1 MEKEGD
7 YMIKMIE
14 KMIRE
19 DIRSMCIKKQAEEDF
34 TAYVDAWMPRS
45 ICELSFSIRKLC
57 TSTDDTS
64 CRLVGSSGC
73 RSWYKGGTID
83 GRVSGL
89 WPGSILH
96 VRQSLAG
103 NHFPNSKLI
112 IRTISFIVHGN
123 TQESQ
128 I

>member
-19 DIRSMCIKKQAEEDF
+19 DIRSMCIKKQAEADF
-34 TAYVDAWMPRS
+34 TAYTDAWMPRS
-45 ICELSFSIRKLC
+45 ICK
-57 TSTDDTS
+57 
-64 CRLVGSSGC
+64 RLQQFDVVFRVLTVASHVGSSGC

-96 VRQSLAG
+96 VSL
-103 NHFPNSKLI
+103 I
-112 IRTISFIVHGN
+112 CHG
-123 TQESQ
+123 TS
-128 I
+128 